1 MIKANDIQVGGTH
14 YRNSDQHWDLAAE
27 LELGYFEG
35 QITKYVTRHRFKK
48 GLEDALKA
56 KHFVTKLYELA
67 EAGKKFQGTGASAVR
82 IAEYAL
88 HNKLTE
94 QECDIIYRAV
104 NWSHPAHLIVLAAD
118 LEALIRAVYP
128 EVQDP
133 AEPGAGYVNQ
143 G

>member
-1 MIKANDIQVGGTH
+1 MLKANDIQVGGTH

-35 QITKYVTRHRFKK
+35 QITKYITRHRFKK
-48 GLEDALKA
+48 GFEDALKA

-67 EAGKKFQGTGASAVR
+67 EAGKQPQSTGTNLSR
-82 IAEYAL
+82 IAIYAAN
-88 HNKLTE
+88 NKLFDSE
-94 QECDIIYRAV
+94 MDIIYEAV
-104 NWSHPAHLIVLAAD
+104 SWSKAEDLVLLAARV
-118 LEALIRAVYP
+118 EALIRTVYP
-128 EVQDP
+128 AALDP